1 MGNPTGKPYRV
12 RAPEEPLKKYPLQ
25 GRYTTSQGCTGKPV
39 PTGTPVRDNELDTTK
54 MTYNRKNAGFTL
66 IELMIVVAIIAI
78 IASVAIPR
86 LMAARLSANE
96 SAAIST
102 LRSLS
107 SAQAQIQSSGAID
120 TDADGGGEYGYF
132 GELSGVDPLRVS
144 AGGVPAAG
152 VAGTDELVPAVLS
165 AAFGNVAGSVV
176 TRSGYV
182 FQLFL
187 PDAGAPGAILGIPE
201 FGTGGADPAAFP
213 GSNNAEV
220 LWSCYAWPINNAQT
234 GNRCFF
240 VNQEGDLM
248 QYNNRG
254 AVIYTG
260 TVLAPGVSTPNFD
273 AAYVAAGDMGGAV
286 AIGVAGADL
295 NVWVTVQ

>member
-1 MGNPTGKPYRV
+1 M
-12 RAPEEPLKKYPLQ
+12 
-25 GRYTTSQGCTGKPV
+25 
-39 PTGTPVRDNELDTTK
+39 DTDK
-54 MTYNRKNAGFTL
+54 MIHNRKNAGFTL

-107 SAQAQIQSSGAID
+107 SAQAQLQSSGAVD

-132 GELSGVDPLRVS
+132 AELAGTVPLRVS
-144 AGGVPAAG
+144 AAGVAAAG
-152 VAGTDELVPAVLS
+152 VAGTDNLTPAVLS

-182 FQLFL
+182 FQLVL
-187 PDAGAPGAILGIPE
+187 PAAGAAPVAGINE
-201 FGTGGADPAAFP
+201 DATGGKLAAPFP

-220 LWSCYAWPINNAQT
+220 LWCAYAWPINQAQT

-254 AVIYTG
+254 AIVYSGAI
-260 TVLAPGVSTPNFD
+260 LNAGVTSPTFD
-273 AAYVAAGDMGGAV
+273 AAYTIAGDMSSPV
-286 AIGVAGADL
+286 AIGAVGIDG
-295 NVWVTVQ
+295 NTWVTVQ

>member
-1 MGNPTGKPYRV
+1 M
-12 RAPEEPLKKYPLQ
+12 
-25 GRYTTSQGCTGKPV
+25 
-39 PTGTPVRDNELDTTK
+39 RDKQLDTNK

-107 SAQAQIQSSGAID
+107 SAQAQLQSSGAID

-144 AGGVPAAG
+144 AAGVPAAG

-165 AAFGNVAGSVV
+165 AAFGNVAGSTV

-187 PDAGAPGAILGIPE
+187 PDAGAPGAIAGVPE
-201 FGTGGADPAAFP
+201 FATGGADPGAFP

-220 LWSCYAWPINNAQT
+220 LWNCYAWPINNAQT

-254 AVIYTG
+254 AVIYSG
-260 TVLAPGVSTPNFD
+260 AALAPGVTTPNFD
-273 AAYVAAGDMGGAV
+273 ACHTVAGDMGSPV
-286 AIGVAGADL
+286 AIGAAGVDG
-295 NVWVTVQ
+295 NTWVTVQ

>member
-1 MGNPTGKPYRV
+1 MRKDNW
-12 RAPEEPLKKYPLQ
+12 
-25 GRYTTSQGCTGKPV
+25 
-39 PTGTPVRDNELDTTK
+39 TPTK

-107 SAQAQIQSSGAID
+107 SAQAQVQSSGAID
-120 TDADGGGEYGYF
+120 CDSDGGGEYGYF
-132 GELSGVDPLRVS
+132 AELAGTVPLRVDDG
-144 AGGVPAAG
+144 AGAAT
-152 VAGTDELVPAVLS
+152 AGALTDLLTPSVLS
-165 AAFGNVAGSVV
+165 AAFGNVAAGSGGFGTVS
-176 TRSGYV
+176 RSGYN
-182 FQLFL
+182 FQIFL
-187 PDAGAPGAILGIPE
+187 PAPGAAPVAGVGEAPA
-201 FGTGGADPAAFP
+201 GGLPGAGAT

-220 LWSCYAWPINNAQT
+220 LWSCYAWPINQNQT
-234 GNRCFF
+234 GNRVFF

-254 AVIYTG
+254 AVLYSG
-260 TVLAPGVSTPNFD
+260 LNGPAFD
-273 AAYVAAGDMGGAV
+273 AAFTLAGDMSSPI
-286 AIGVAGADL
+286 AIGAAGQDG
-295 NVWVTVQ
+295 NTWVTVQ